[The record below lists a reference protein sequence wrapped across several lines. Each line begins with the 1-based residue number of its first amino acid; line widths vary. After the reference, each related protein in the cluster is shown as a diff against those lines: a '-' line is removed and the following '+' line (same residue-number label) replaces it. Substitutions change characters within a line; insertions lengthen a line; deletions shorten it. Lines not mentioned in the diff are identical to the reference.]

1 MKKTLALALA
11 VIMICVCALTVS
23 AAETTLP
30 DVTFGGWWTAHS
42 QGVQITEEGF
52 TMTFT
57 ADTEDGAALNYCVPT
72 LVIHAGSADA
82 VGAEYWGQRADAWG
96 WLYGE
101 NVGDHADALH
111 AKGYSWNFTF
121 EESFGSWENFQA
133 TTEAGTQ
140 ATVTAKLEGSNVQL
154 TYKLAGVINEV
165 TIPVDVANPVYL
177 CITGE
182 RCAVSN
188 IVVTT
193 PEEETQ
199 PTEPETQPT
208 VPPVDEE
215 PENITIA
222 IGEKSFTTVDGKFL
236 YNQDVTAATSTQY
249 NMILIDKSFNG
260 SFATNGYG
268 VAIVLAK
275 DGTLLRVY
283 DGANVGFWTAEG
295 KAASAHF
302 GPNDYATTAFNELQ
316 ENELLIV
323 FTHTG
328 SEGNVARQFG
338 LDARHL
344 IGQKATL
351 TGFIWIE
358 DEIVEPTEPETTAP
372 AATETIKP
380 TTPVNPGTGDNSP
393 VMLAVGMMMAAACL
407 IVLVQKKRAV

>member
-11 VIMICVCALTVS
+11 VMMLCVCALTVS

-72 LVIHAGSADA
+72 LVIHAGAADA
-82 VGAEYWGQRADAWG
+82 VGAEYWCQRADAWG

-111 AKGYSWNFTF
+111 AKGYSWNFVF
-121 EESFGSWENFQA
+121 EDSFISWENFQA

-165 TIPVDVANPVYL
+165 TIPVDAANPVYL

-182 RCAVSN
+182 RCAASN

-208 VPPVDEE
+208 E
-215 PENITIA
+215 PE
-222 IGEKSFTTVDGKFL
+222 
-236 YNQDVTAATSTQY
+236 TQ
-249 NMILIDKSFNG
+249 
-260 SFATNGYG
+260 
-268 VAIVLAK
+268 
-275 DGTLLRVY
+275 
-283 DGANVGFWTAEG
+283 
-295 KAASAHF
+295 
-302 GPNDYATTAFNELQ
+302 
-316 ENELLIV
+316 
-323 FTHTG
+323 
-328 SEGNVARQFG
+328 
-338 LDARHL
+338 
-344 IGQKATL
+344 
-351 TGFIWIE
+351 
-358 DEIVEPTEPETTAP
+358 PTEPETQPTEPETQPTEPETQPTEPSIPETEATQP
-372 AATETIKP
+372 EATEPATKP
-380 TTPVNPGTGDNSP
+380 ANPGTGDNSP
-393 VMLAVGMMMAAACL
+393 VMLAAVMMMAAACL
-407 IVLVQKKRAV
+407 IVLVQKKRAF